1 MTTNEKVCELIIK
14 IKKGSLTQDVLK
26 PDANLRDDLGL
37 DSLDLS
43 ELLVLAEDTFK
54 ISINQEEA
62 QKVNTLA
69 EMVACLDKHR

>member
-1 MTTNEKVCELIIK
+1 MTTNEKVCELILK
-14 IKKGSLTQDVLK
+14 IKKGSLLQEALT
-26 PDANLRDDLGL
+26 PDANLRDDLAL

-43 ELLVLAEDTFK
+43 ELLVLAEDAFK
-54 ISINQEEA
+54 ISINHEEA